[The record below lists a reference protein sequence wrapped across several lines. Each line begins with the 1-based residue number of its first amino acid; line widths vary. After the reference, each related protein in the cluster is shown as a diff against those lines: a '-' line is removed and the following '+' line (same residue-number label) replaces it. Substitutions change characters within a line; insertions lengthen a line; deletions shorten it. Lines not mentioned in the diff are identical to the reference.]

1 VVAVVVV
8 VVAKAEVLVVAVAV
22 EAEEAAAAALSVAVV
37 DSVDV
42 VVGNDICPPQ
52 TDCFISS
59 HCAASSH
66 KGLHIGT

>member
-1 VVAVVVV
+1 
-8 VVAKAEVLVVAVAV
+8 
-22 EAEEAAAAALSVAVV
+22 VAVV